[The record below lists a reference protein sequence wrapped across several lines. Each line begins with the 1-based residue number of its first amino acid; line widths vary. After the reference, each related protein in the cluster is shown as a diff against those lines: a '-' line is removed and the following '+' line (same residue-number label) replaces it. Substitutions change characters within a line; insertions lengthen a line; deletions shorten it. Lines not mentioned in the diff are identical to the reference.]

1 MKPRKA
7 WLAGGGG
14 VLLVSVLGL
23 CPAVAEL
30 PGEGSAFRKA
40 DDEALYLRLRES
52 MVSEQL
58 AARDI
63 TDRRVLQ
70 TMGGVPRHFFVPQ
83 NLRGQSYEDYPLP
96 IGNGQTISQPY
107 IVALMT
113 QWASLK
119 GAERVLEVGTG
130 SGYQAAVLSRLV
142 DRVFSVEI
150 DKNLSLQAARRLKEL
165 GFLNIEVKWGDGY
178 QGWEEKGPF
187 DAILVTCAAR
197 HLPPAL
203 FRQLKEGGRIVI
215 PLEKANFIQ
224 TLTLIEKSGGK
235 PRIKPIL
242 DVRFVPMTGQIEK
255 NKIS

>member
-1 MKPRKA
+1 MKPEKSRLTG
-7 WLAGGGG
+7 WG
-14 VLLVSVLGL
+14 VVLGIFIL
-23 CPAVAEL
+23 GLNLPAAGWS
-30 PGEGSAFRKA
+30 GEDYPPQKA
-40 DDEALYLRLRES
+40 DDEAVYLRLRER
-52 MVSEQL
+52 MVNEQL
-58 AARDI
+58 EARDI

-70 TMGGVPRHFFVPQ
+70 IMGVVPRHLFVPL

-119 GAERVLEVGTG
+119 GGERVLEVGTG

-150 DKNLSLQAARRLKEL
+150 DEDLSLQAARRLKEL

-197 HLPPAL
+197 RLPPAL
-203 FRQLKEGGRIVI
+203 FRQLKEGGRIVV
-215 PLEKANFIQ
+215 PLEKAYLIQ

-242 DVRFVPMTGQIEK
+242 DVRFVPMTGEIEK